1 MGDGG
6 PVKFSFFSV
15 VKYRLK
21 SISDIAKTQYILV
34 FFRQPVFNAYPF
46 THLRSLW
53 LFPYF
58 LAEVQ
63 VIIYGIAELFL
74 NIFDFKRMKIYQILD
89 AIQCSMPEFIV
100 FIILYPR

>member
-34 FFRQPVFNAYPF
+34 FFRQPVFNAYPMRRRPQGF
-46 THLRSLW
+46 SVRLGAGL
-53 LFPYF
+53 
-58 LAEVQ
+58 
-63 VIIYGIAELFL
+63 
-74 NIFDFKRMKIYQILD
+74 
-89 AIQCSMPEFIV
+89 
-100 FIILYPR
+100 

>member
-46 THLRSLW
+46 AAN
-53 LFPYF
+53 LFIRF
-58 LAEVQ
+58 NL
-63 VIIYGIAELFL
+63 IYSSKSIK
-74 NIFDFKRMKIYQILD
+74 N
-89 AIQCSMPEFIV
+89 
-100 FIILYPR
+100 PRANWRI